1 MILCSPTCL
10 CSVSTSVHVCVCM
23 CTCVRVSVCELDLW
37 RWVLVSKL
45 PLISW
50 KTLLSALNTDW
61 TRRSNQTRA
70 CTHKHTSA
78 HTNTRPHTY
87 IQFIYYLTDAHI
99 IVRKCQVEWSNKS
112 KCTNNTLEEQ
122 QGEWFNNCFILIC
135 LSKLIHV
142 IVGNAATCWNK

>member
-1 MILCSPTCL
+1 MRSPTCL

-37 RWVLVSKL
+37 WWVLQIEQGDPIK
-45 PLISW
+45 
-50 KTLLSALNTDW
+50 
-61 TRRSNQTRA
+61 QE
-70 CTHKHTSA
+70 HA
-78 HTNTRPHTY
+78 HTNTRPHTH

-122 QGEWFNNCFILIC
+122 HGEWFNNCFILIC
-135 LSKLIHV
+135 LSKLIHM
-142 IVGNAATCWNK
+142 IVGNAATCWNKWD

>member
-1 MILCSPTCL
+1 MCLCTCL
-10 CSVSTSVHVCVCM
+10 CSVSISVHVCVC
-23 CTCVRVSVCELDLW
+23 TRACVRVSVCELDLW
-37 RWVLVSKL
+37 WWVLVSKL

-70 CTHKHTSA
+70 RTH
-78 HTNTRPHTY
+78 
-87 IQFIYYLTDAHI
+87 IQFIYYLTDAYI

-122 QGEWFNNCFILIC
+122 HGECFNNCFILIC

-142 IVGNAATCWNK
+142 IVGNAVTCWNK